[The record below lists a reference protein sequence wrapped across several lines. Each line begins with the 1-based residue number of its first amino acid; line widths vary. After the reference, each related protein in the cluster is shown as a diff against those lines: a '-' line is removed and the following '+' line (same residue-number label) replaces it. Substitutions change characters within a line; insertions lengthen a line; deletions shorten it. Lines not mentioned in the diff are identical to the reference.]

1 MFTEGVN
8 KISWKIFG
16 EGAYLRFHTQEY
28 IKTWSTTTTRCPNM
42 VLMSWFQKHFDQGK
56 GKRQQKAP
64 SLTSK
69 CCENYCEIPLTPWVF
84 TIPRGGAALFPHCSP
99 LSLTPRSFIALL
111 APTLFPSCCWFPEYF
126 YITPYRNGCYK
137 IIALQK
143 KQHCYRLWLRLFL
156 LHSLKFSW
164 WKAFS
169 IIVFQPQHCHKRQYL
184 ILHFRLSSSR
194 LTIYKIFNS

>member
-1 MFTEGVN
+1 
-8 KISWKIFG
+8 
-16 EGAYLRFHTQEY
+16 
-28 IKTWSTTTTRCPNM
+28 
-42 VLMSWFQKHFDQGK
+42 MS
-56 GKRQQKAP
+56 RQKATVGP
-64 SLTSK
+64 FSK
-69 CCENYCEIPLTPWVF
+69 CCENYCEILLTPWVF
-84 TIPRGGAALFPHCSP
+84 TIPRGGAVLFPHCSP

-184 ILHFRLSSSR
+184 ILHFRLSLIPSYYEGSPVCPGRVHEASSCVWEIMAWTLCNR
-194 LTIYKIFNS
+194 KLAK

>member
-1 MFTEGVN
+1 MINYYNQVSKHGLNVLISETLWSRQRQKATEGT
-8 KISWKIFG
+8 F
-16 EGAYLRFHTQEY
+16 
-28 IKTWSTTTTRCPNM
+28 
-42 VLMSWFQKHFDQGK
+42 
-56 GKRQQKAP
+56 
-64 SLTSK
+64 SK
-69 CCENYCEIPLTPWVF
+69 CCENYCEIPLTPRVF

-194 LTIYKIFNS
+194 LTIYNFNSWLF